1 MDTFKMLQDIIRAD
15 CERMGLPSPDGVKAS
30 PAALEA
36 IAKADAEFDRLYL
49 RTPTNP
55 ATLKTKGI
63 DL

>member
-1 MDTFKMLQDIIRAD
+1 MDIFKQLQDIVRAD

-30 PAALEA
+30 EEA
-36 IAKADAEFDRLYL
+36 HEVMAKADAEFDRLYL

-55 ATLKTKGI
+55 ATLKAKGI